1 MLWSNEFSHKLFL
14 CNIYFFML
22 NITKQNFWIKL
33 ELQLRKNLITWMN
46 LDTAWKVSLFGVFL
60 VRISLIRTEYW
71 EIRSISSYL
80 VQMRENTDQKNSE
93 YGPFSRSEK
102 QLFEDTLQK
111 GSSVTFTGKHLCSGQ
126 DICNIKI
133 LHHRYFSVNFTNFF
147 RLFLL

>member
-60 VRISLIRTEYW
+60 VRIFPHSDWILRDTEYFFVFSPNAGKYGPEKFRIRTLFTQW
-71 EIRSISSYL
+71 EAVVRRY
-80 VQMRENTDQKNSE
+80 
-93 YGPFSRSEK
+93 
-102 QLFEDTLQK
+102 
-111 GSSVTFTGKHLCSGQ
+111 SVKKLL
-126 DICNIKI
+126 CNI
-133 LHHRYFSVNFTNFF
+133 HRKTSVQWP
-147 RLFLL
+147 RHLQH